1 MARLNDFF
9 RSENS
14 LLRGVRSGN
23 IFKISIFLASG
34 TVIEIPGISF
44 FLFCLSFQ
52 QESFTET
59 GHDNIERARHLS
71 QVNHNI
77 LIIIQ
82 DF

>member
-1 MARLNDFF
+1 MVTSSKFPYF
-9 RSENS
+9 W
-14 LLRGVRSGN
+14 LL
-23 IFKISIFLASG
+23 G

-52 QESFTET
+52 LESFTET

>member
-1 MARLNDFF
+1 MVTSSKFPYF
-9 RSENS
+9 W
-14 LLRGVRSGN
+14 LL
-23 IFKISIFLASG
+23 G

-77 LIIIQ
+77 LILIEN
-82 DF
+82 F